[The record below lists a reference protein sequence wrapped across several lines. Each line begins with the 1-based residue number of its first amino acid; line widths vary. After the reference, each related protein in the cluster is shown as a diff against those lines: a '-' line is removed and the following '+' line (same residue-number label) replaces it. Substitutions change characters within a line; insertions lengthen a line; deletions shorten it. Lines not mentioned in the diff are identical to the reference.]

1 MNVMNRYTA
10 MLVTILIK
18 LHDIQVRT
26 KVNLIRTKR
35 VEQKTSKTTKGHA
48 IEIERTISP
57 RSRPSSCIQIS
68 NGTTMCC
75 FFKFSIVFC
84 FRNIVVASQRDV
96 L

>member
-1 MNVMNRYTA
+1 MNRYTT

-26 KVNLIRTKR
+26 KVNLIRTKCA
-35 VEQKTSKTTKGHA
+35 EQKTSKTTEGHA

-68 NGTTMCC
+68 NGTTMC
-75 FFKFSIVFC
+75 FFLFSIVFC
-84 FRNIVVASQRDV
+84 FRDIVVASQCDV
-96 L
+96 